1 MGLVFGAVA
10 LVAVAICAL
19 VLLMQRSE
27 QARLVSRV
35 EERDRK
41 IEEMATRIEVA
52 ARTADDAQK
61 ARRTAEETLER
72 FERGIKVAEE
82 GWKQRLGALERER
95 DGLRDEL
102 DETQTREDRLAEDA
116 KSSLKASESI
126 ALPPRRP
133 DGPCIDPA
141 TIFRQSVSVVVAGA
155 LGQQLA
161 APVAA
166 CAESTLRARQVPM
179 LPNNYY
185 AYLDIR
191 VHGRTLP
198 AGSASYTSIAIE
210 ASLVIPLVRLDLKE
224 LEWAPCRTEI
234 DVFTLADS
242 NKIEEML
249 VTRTPQVVEQL
260 LARAINGGVAGRLAT
275 VPMPA
280 APGAPQTGSGVTPPA
295 PPPTTPPATPPATP
309 PRPPKP

>member
-1 MGLVFGAVA
+1 MGLVFGGVA
-10 LVAVAICAL
+10 LVAVAISAL

-27 QARLVSRV
+27 HAKLVNRV

-61 ARRTAEETLER
+61 DRRTAQETLER
-72 FERGIKVAEE
+72 FERGAKVAEE
-82 GWKQRLGALERER
+82 GWKQRLGELERER
-95 DGLRDEL
+95 DGLRGEL
-102 DETQTREDRLAEDA
+102 DETQTREDRLAEEA
-116 KSSLKASESI
+116 KGSLKASESI

-133 DGPCIDPA
+133 EGPCIDQT
-141 TIFRQSVSVVVAGA
+141 TIFRQSVSVAMAGA

-166 CAESTLRARQVPM
+166 SAESALLARQVPM
-179 LPNNYY
+179 FPTNFY

-191 VHGRTLP
+191 VHGRSLP

-210 ASLVIPLVRLDLKE
+210 ASLVVPLVRLDLKE
-224 LEWAPCRTEI
+224 LEWVPCRTEI
-234 DVFTLADS
+234 DVFTTADS
-242 NKIEEML
+242 NTIEAML
-249 VTRTPQVVEQL
+249 VARTPQVVEQL
-260 LARAINGGVAGRLAT
+260 LTRAINGGNAGRLAT

-280 APGAPQTGSGVTPPA
+280 TPGAPQPGGGVTPPTTPPVTPPA
-295 PPPTTPPATPPATP
+295 PP
-309 PRPPKP
+309 RPPKP